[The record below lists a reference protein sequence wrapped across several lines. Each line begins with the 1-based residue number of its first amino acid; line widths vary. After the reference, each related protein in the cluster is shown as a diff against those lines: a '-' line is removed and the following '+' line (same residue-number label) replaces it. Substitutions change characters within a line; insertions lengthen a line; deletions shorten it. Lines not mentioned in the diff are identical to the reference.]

1 MAASANVKLEYLK
14 GQGQTKILQDPLEF
28 PVTIIGQLSNLNKV
42 QFDDVKS
49 RFASCVDEKVKNFK
63 SFWFILFIDLVV
75 FFKTWNK
82 GVKSLSPGS
91 NDSVSLYLNKIQVC
105 VLPSKCSRHNAPS
118 RPHALSKIVK
128 SMSSIGND
136 NDLSNT

>member
-63 SFWFILFIDLVV
+63 CF
-75 FFKTWNK
+75 
-82 GVKSLSPGS
+82 
-91 NDSVSLYLNKIQVC
+91 
-105 VLPSKCSRHNAPS
+105 
-118 RPHALSKIVK
+118 
-128 SMSSIGND
+128 
-136 NDLSNT
+136 

>member
-63 SFWFILFIDLVV
+63 SFWFILFIDFVV
-75 FFKTWNK
+75 F
-82 GVKSLSPGS
+82 L
-91 NDSVSLYLNKIQVC
+91 
-105 VLPSKCSRHNAPS
+105 RHGT
-118 RPHALSKIVK
+118 KE
-128 SMSSIGND
+128 
-136 NDLSNT
+136 

>member
-49 RFASCVDEKVKNFK
+49 RFASCVDEKVNH
-63 SFWFILFIDLVV
+63 FILSFRIHTYNFFNDMMV
-75 FFKTWNK
+75 F
-82 GVKSLSPGS
+82 
-91 NDSVSLYLNKIQVC
+91 
-105 VLPSKCSRHNAPS
+105 
-118 RPHALSKIVK
+118 
-128 SMSSIGND
+128 
-136 NDLSNT
+136 